1 MKAKLPMPE
10 NEVQRLKALDS
21 YHIMDSE
28 MEVEFDR
35 LTELASLICGVPITL
50 VSLIDA
56 NRQWFKSRVG
66 LDAPETPRDISFC
79 QYAITVAEL
88 FEVEDALNDDRFKN
102 NPLVQGDPNIR
113 FYAGQPLIDP
123 EGYALGTLCVIDR
136 VPRKLDAAQRRA
148 LEILAIEVTAQI
160 VARKHTQEARKMEEL
175 FELSIDM
182 ICIAGTD
189 GFFKKINGAFAVN
202 LGWKKEDLLGK
213 PFADFIHPDDVE
225 STFQEVKK
233 LSEGFKTI
241 NFINRYRT
249 SSGDYKT
256 LQWFTNPDVK
266 TGELFAIAR
275 DVSDRVEM
283 EHIMQQN
290 QDRLN
295 EAQRMSQVGSWE
307 YNLLTSEQWWSS
319 EHYRIFEIDE
329 PQTQEVLHQKYRARI
344 HPDDLMELDRVIQNT
359 LQTGEGFTYPHRVL
373 LPDGRIKHVLGIG
386 KPVRNSKGELTSVV
400 GTVQDVSKQ
409 RQAEL
414 EILATKNLLEETSQV
429 ARVGGW
435 EYDLITDK
443 LTWSNITKKILEV
456 SYDFEPNLSSAINF
470 YKDGKSRDAIT
481 QKIQEA
487 IECGTPFDV
496 DLQLETAKG
505 NTIWV
510 KTIGKV
516 QAQGSKWV
524 RVYGTFQDISEQ
536 VQNQETIR
544 LYDERWKFALEGSG
558 DGIWDWD
565 IHKNTVFT
573 SEQWK
578 IMLGYKG
585 AEVGNDATVE
595 WVDRLHPEDKER
607 TFYELNRCLKG
618 EIPFFSVE
626 YRFRCKDGSYKW
638 ILDRGKVIG
647 CDENGKAL
655 RVVGTHADISEQ
667 KRIEA
672 EILKAKEIAVNASK
686 SKSEFLANMSHEI
699 RTPLNGVIGF
709 SDLLMKSQLDSTQ
722 QIYMSNVYRSATA
735 LLDII
740 NDILDFSK
748 IEAGLLELS
757 IDKTHLGDLASES
770 TQIISYQ
777 TQSKKLALKTTLA
790 PDVNCLAM
798 SDTLRLRQI
807 LINLLGNAVKFT
819 EAGEI
824 ELKIESLSTDA
835 KSSLYRFSVRDTGI
849 GIDPKSQQKIFEAF
863 AQEDSSTTRK
873 YGGTGLGLSI
883 SNKLL
888 ALMNSRLQLTSKP
901 GFGSTF
907 FFELELKNYT
917 EKTKGIEVKDEG
929 KVNITVDA
937 HPFQNAEEIHI
948 LLVDDNE
955 VNVFLAKTI
964 LKKIHPKARI
974 TTALNGEEAVAA
986 FSREV
991 AKIIF
996 MDVQMPVMNGYE
1008 ATKAIRAMAQGK
1020 DVPIV
1025 ALTAGTVKGEIEQCF
1040 EVGMSDYVSKPYV
1053 KDTIE
1058 KVMTKWLAT
1067 TR

>member
-10 NEVQRLKALDS
+10 NEVQRLRALDS

-35 LTELASLICGVPITL
+35 LTELASVICGVPITL

-160 VARKHTQEARKMEEL
+160 VARKQTQEARKMEEL

-233 LSEGFKTI
+233 LSEGYKTI
-241 NFINRYRT
+241 NFINRYRC

-256 LQWFTNPDVK
+256 LQWFTNPDAK

-295 EAQRMSQVGSWE
+295 EAQRISQVGSWE

-435 EYDLITDK
+435 EYDVLADK
-443 LTWSNITKKILEV
+443 LTWSIITKKILEV

-578 IMLGYKG
+578 NMLGYKG

-638 ILDRGKVIG
+638 ILARGKVIDF
-647 CDENGKAL
+647 DESGKAK

-672 EILKAKEIAVNASK
+672 EILKAKEMAVNASK

-709 SDLLMKSQLDSTQ
+709 SDLLMKSKLDSIQ
-722 QIYMSNVYRSATA
+722 QIYMSNVYRSATS

-757 IDKTHLGDLASES
+757 IDKVHLRDLALES

-790 PDVNCLAM
+790 PDLNCFVM
-798 SDTLRLRQI
+798 TDTVRLRQI
-807 LINLLGNAVKFT
+807 LVNLLGNAVKFT

-824 ELKIESLSTDA
+824 ELKVEALSTGA
-835 KSSLYRFSVRDTGI
+835 KSSVYRFSVRDTGI

-888 ALMNSRLQLTSKP
+888 ALMNSRLQLTTKV
-901 GFGSTF
+901 GVGSTF
-907 FFELELKNYT
+907 FFELELKNFS
-917 EKTKGIEVKDEG
+917 G
-929 KVNITVDA
+929 KVKVEEAKEDA
-937 HPFQNAEEIHI
+937 AAIAALELHPFNNADEIHI
-948 LLVDDNE
+948 LLVEDNE

-964 LKKIHPKARI
+964 LKQIYPKARI
-974 TTALNGEEAVAA
+974 TVAFNGEEAIAA
-986 FSREV
+986 FSKEV
-991 AKIIF
+991 PQIML

-1008 ATKAIRAMAQGK
+1008 ATKAIRAMYNGK
-1020 DVPIV
+1020 DLPII
-1025 ALTAGTVKGEIEQCF
+1025 ALTAGIVKGEIEKCF

-1058 KVMTKWLAT
+1058 KMLIKWL
-1067 TR
+1067 